1 MVEYCSYTLE
11 GTIGNLWEMYAL
23 ASPPNAHFETALFTK
38 TDDDKLSVVFL
49 KAKPGAVEAIIKIEV
64 DDSLMA
70 YLSNLD
76 GQVAI
81 HNFTNTMLKIVSG
94 EVPSVKVVYDGH
106 NKVIL
111 TEDNDA
117 FIYSLPGTIFSMLK
131 SAFAVGGRLALTVT
145 GSLATAVLFHYLQL
159 NVDEDIIDDS

>member
-1 MVEYCSYTLE
+1 MAEYCSYTLE

-23 ASPPNAHFETALFTK
+23 ASPSNAHFETALFTK
-38 TDDDKLSVVFL
+38 TGDKLSVVFL
-49 KAKPGAVEAIIKIEV
+49 KAKPGAVEAINIEV
-64 DDSLMA
+64 DDSLMP
-70 YLSNLD
+70 YLSNLN

-106 NKVIL
+106 KKVVL
-111 TEDNDA
+111 TEDSDA

-131 SAFAVGGRLALTVT
+131 SAFAVGGRLALTVA